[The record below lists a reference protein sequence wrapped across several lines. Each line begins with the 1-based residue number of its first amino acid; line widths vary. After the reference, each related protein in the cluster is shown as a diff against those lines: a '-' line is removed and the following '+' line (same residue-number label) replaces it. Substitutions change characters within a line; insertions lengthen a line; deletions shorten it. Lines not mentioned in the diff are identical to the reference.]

1 MKARKKR
8 SSRKRKLSLIRF
20 VLKVLVLLFV
30 ADICYLFFV
39 VDIPKLRTTIPPKTA
54 FMKLRE
60 MQWERAGKR
69 RTLKKKYVPLKRI
82 SRHVR
87 RAVVL
92 SEDAKFWNH
101 EGFDYE
107 AIRNA
112 FEENIEARRFK
123 FGGSTISMQLSRNLY
138 LTPDKNPYRKFREAI
153 ITWRIER
160 TLPKARILEIYLNVV
175 EWGDGVFGIE
185 AASRHYYGKPASALT
200 GREASLLVAVLPNPR
215 RFSPVRPG
223 GYIKRRA
230 HVIYRYIS

>member
-185 AASRHYYGKPASALT
+185 AASRHYFGKPASALT
-200 GREASLLVAVLPNPR
+200 
-215 RFSPVRPG
+215 
-223 GYIKRRA
+223 
-230 HVIYRYIS
+230 